1 MMSGREGSMTCDEF
15 KRVLPE
21 LEGGHST
28 EQEEHLK
35 TCSLCSEL
43 VSDLDAIAQQ
53 ARLLEDHYEPS
64 ERVWNSIERALQQ
77 EGLIRQPLPQL
88 VPSAE
93 RSPRWRFAWLVP
105 ITAGL
110 VAGSVLLV
118 MHQHLANQ
126 VARQQP
132 APTPVVETTAQP
144 VQASAI
150 AADEDQ
156 MLTII
161 AARAPALRA
170 GYESDLRAVNAYI
183 QDAELSARNDPN
195 DQIAQQYL
203 MNAYEQRAMVYEMA
217 MERALP

>member
-1 MMSGREGSMTCDEF
+1 MTCDEF
-15 KRVLPE
+15 ERVLPE
-21 LEGGHST
+21 LEGGHNP

-35 TCSLCSEL
+35 TCSSCSEL
-43 VSDLDAIAQQ
+43 VSDLDTIAQQ
-53 ARLLEDHYEPS
+53 ARLLEDHDEPS
-64 ERVWNSIERALQQ
+64 ERVWNSIEKALQQ
-77 EGLIRQPLPQL
+77 EGLIRQPRPQL
-88 VPSAE
+88 VPSIE

-110 VAGSVLLV
+110 VVGSVLLL
-118 MHQHLANQ
+118 MHWQLATQ
-126 VARQQP
+126 VARQQAA
-132 APTPVVETTAQP
+132 APRVVATTTQP
-144 VQASAI
+144 IQASAI

-156 MLTII
+156 LLNII
-161 AARAPALRA
+161 AARAPALRE

-183 QDAELSARNDPN
+183 RDAELSARNDPN

>member
-1 MMSGREGSMTCDEF
+1 MTCDEF

-77 EGLIRQPLPQL
+77 EGLIRKPRPQP
-88 VPSAE
+88 VPSIE

-110 VAGSVLLV
+110 VVGSVLFV
-118 MHQHLANQ
+118 MHQHVANQ

-132 APTPVVETTAQP
+132 APPVIETIAQP

-150 AADEDQ
+150 AADEDE
-156 MLTII
+156 LLKIV
-161 AARAPALRA
+161 AARAPALRE

-183 QDAELSARNDPN
+183 RDAELSARNDPS